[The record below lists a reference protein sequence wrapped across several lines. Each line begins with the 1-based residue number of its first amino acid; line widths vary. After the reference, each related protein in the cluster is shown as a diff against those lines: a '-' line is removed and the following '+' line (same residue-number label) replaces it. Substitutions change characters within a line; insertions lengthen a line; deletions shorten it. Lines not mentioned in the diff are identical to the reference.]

1 MKWSVEK
8 ILPVALC
15 IVLPVLNA
23 ITTRGIV
30 SFDELNAMVFLRWGA
45 VALMLYALWHLL
57 DFVSAR
63 ASGKKWP
70 KVLIACVVFL
80 IVIYNLFSLTPFF
93 QQQSLKWL
101 FILKYFIAIIP
112 FLVIQYALRANKQV
126 VQLELEKQQILTE
139 NYKVQLEAL
148 RSKVDPHFLFN
159 SLNTLRTMVRYK
171 HPNSEQFVMSL
182 SEFYR
187 QTLRYNETSTVTLR
201 EELAVLESY
210 LFLMKSRNEQALI
223 IRIDIEESV
232 KDYFIPIL
240 ALQLVV
246 ENCFKHNSMTSTQPL
261 HIQIASAEDYRISV
275 TNGISKKMRIR
286 DETSGYGLKNLKRRY
301 ELLGVQ
307 NGVTI
312 HNDQTMFSVSLKLV

>member
-1 MKWSVEK
+1 MKWPVEK

-23 ITTRGIV
+23 ITTKGIV
-30 SFDELNAMVFLRWGA
+30 SIEELGPMVFLRWGA
-45 VALMLYALWHLL
+45 VALMLYGLWHLL
-57 DFVSAR
+57 DCFSFL
-63 ASGKKWP
+63 ASGRKWL
-70 KVLIACVVFL
+70 KVLIACVFFL
-80 IVIYNLFSLTPFF
+80 IIIYNLFSLTPFF

-101 FILKYFIAIIP
+101 FVLKYFIAIIP

-126 VQLELEKQQILTE
+126 AQLELEKQQILTE

-159 SLNTLRTMVRYK
+159 SLNTLRTMVR
-171 HPNSEQFVMSL
+171 HQHVNSEQFILSL

-187 QTLRYNETSTVTLR
+187 QTLRYNETTTVTLR
-201 EELAVLESY
+201 EELTVLESY
-210 LFLMKSRNEQALI
+210 LFLMKSRNQQAVSI
-223 IRIDIEESV
+223 HIEIEESV

-246 ENCFKHNSMTSTQPL
+246 ENCFKHNSMTSAQPL
-261 HIQIASAEDYRISV
+261 RIEIASTEDYCVSV
-275 TNGISKKMRIR
+275 TNGISKKMLIR
-286 DETSGYGLKNLKRRY
+286 NETSGYGLQNLKRRY

-312 HNDQTMFSVSLKLV
+312 HNDQTAFSVKLKLV